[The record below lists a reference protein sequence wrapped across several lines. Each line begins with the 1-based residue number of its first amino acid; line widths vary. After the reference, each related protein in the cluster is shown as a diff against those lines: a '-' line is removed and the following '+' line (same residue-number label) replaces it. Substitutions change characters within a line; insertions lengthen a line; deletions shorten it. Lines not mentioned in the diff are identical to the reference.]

1 MCPEFPAASE
11 LGTLEWMVE
20 MQLAKS
26 IIERVTAQA
35 ILPMITLGISGAI
48 AVAVVELLSDFR
60 VSLRNQ

>member
-1 MCPEFPAASE
+1 
-11 LGTLEWMVE
+11 MVE